1 MKIIPFFMFIYAK
14 VVEENNSHRSTVL
27 QDETA
32 APRTRKNKLIYFNR
46 NEGLTW
52 KIYNRS
58 QAWFR
63 KLYGS

>member
-1 MKIIPFFMFIYAK
+1 MKNHPFFMGVYAK
-14 VVEENNSHRSTVL
+14 VVEEINSHRSTVS

-32 APRTRKNKLIYFNR
+32 VPRTRKNKLIYFNR